1 MRLTEYQPSFAS
13 MVENYYIA
21 DTTYTGRPQEAVIIS
36 RDQPDYHSILCI
48 EEEELVT
55 FFVLDGGAD
64 KHKYTNNPNSFLLR
78 SFSTDTRHT
87 RKGYGKMTLKH
98 LPHFVKQHYPD
109 TREIVLGVN
118 EKNTPAIR
126 LYENNGFH
134 DTLRTFKGTLGN
146 QKILSMDV

>member
-1 MRLTEYQPSFAS
+1 MKLTEYHPSFAS

-21 DTTYTGRPQEAVIIS
+21 DTTYTGRPAEAVIIS

-48 EEEELVT
+48 EQEQLVT

-64 KHKYTNNPNSFLLR
+64 KYKYTNNPNSFLLR
-78 SFSTDTRHT
+78 SFSTDTRQT
-87 RKGYGKMTLKH
+87 RKGYGKMTLTE
-98 LPHFVKQHYPD
+98 LPYFVKHHYPHIN
-109 TREIVLGVN
+109 EIVLGVN

-134 DTLRTFKGTLGN
+134 DTLQVFKGRLGN
-146 QKILSMDV
+146 QKILSMNV